1 MWQIS
6 RTRGLHISANCLRK
20 TPTQQCIALVVGR
33 RRYRVV
39 DWDRC
44 VTLEWFRR
52 IAHLHRSA
60 IARLLSEHIWSSHLL
75 FGRPGGCVQ
84 ERSGRRPK
92 EMSIWQWRAWC
103 AGVSFQSLATWPN
116 RLLRLLI
123 IRSISGVATA
133 QYAQLSLCYG
143 YGRKIES
150 REYASDISCG
160 KIPGSWCSKQV
171 DSTTPMHIVER
182 IGRVFDRRAIS
193 CVVIA
198 VYQSTPFEGRT
209 KWRCKANAP
218 SYISSA
224 ISIRRLN
231 KDKIYEVI
239 HRFNDIPIGH
249 GFQSPDSVASDI
261 HVSHDII
268 SSNVVLTVLTL

>member
-123 IRSISGVATA
+123 IRSISDDSHT
-133 QYAQLSLCYG
+133 LSYLCVT
-143 YGRKIES
+143 
-150 REYASDISCG
+150 DTV
-160 KIPGSWCSKQV
+160 IPSNLENMLV
-171 DSTTPMHIVER
+171 TFYVER
-182 IGRVFDRRAIS
+182 
-193 CVVIA
+193 
-198 VYQSTPFEGRT
+198 
-209 KWRCKANAP
+209 
-218 SYISSA
+218 
-224 ISIRRLN
+224 
-231 KDKIYEVI
+231 
-239 HRFNDIPIGH
+239 
-249 GFQSPDSVASDI
+249 FQ
-261 HVSHDII
+261 
-268 SSNVVLTVLTL
+268 VLGVRSK